1 MKYIRTYIRTKDNI
15 YEECARE
22 RCPNGCVITTS
33 GVRVPY
39 TDILRESNS
48 IEELC
53 DGYYLD
59 IDNHPWQFD
68 FTQIYDKGELQK
80 VLEERTDWQNY
91 SDRKGLE
98 YKINL
103 YGFIK
108 TDKGLIFVAKI
119 NTKYVAKTNIKGN
132 WELL

>member
-1 MKYIRTYIRTKDNI
+1 MKYIRTKDNI
-15 YEECARE
+15 YEVYARE

-39 TDILRESNS
+39 TDIIRESNNVK
-48 IEELC
+48 ELF

-68 FTQIYDKGELQK
+68 FTQIYNEDELDRAFDEK
-80 VLEERTDWQNY
+80 ISWQNY

-98 YKINL
+98 YEINL

-108 TDKGLIFVAKI
+108 TDKGLIFVAKM
-119 NTKYVAKTNIKGN
+119 NDKGDP
-132 WELL
+132 ELL

>member
-1 MKYIRTYIRTKDNI
+1 MKYIRTKDNI
-15 YEECARE
+15 YEVYARE
-22 RCPNGCVITTS
+22 KRPNGCVITTS
-33 GVRVPY
+33 SVRVPY

-59 IDNHPWQFD
+59 IDNHHFD
-68 FTQIYDKGELQK
+68 RTQIYNEDELDRAFDEK
-80 VLEERTDWQNY
+80 ISWQNY

-98 YKINL
+98 YEINL

-108 TDKGLIFVAKI
+108 TDKGFVFVAKI
-119 NTKYVAKTNIKGN
+119 NTKYVAKTNTKGDCK
-132 WELL
+132 LL